1 MSQEKPLNIIK
12 GAILLEY
19 KGKAFYE
26 TALQNTK
33 SEAVREIFN
42 TLADEEKKH
51 IDILEEQYGNLMQ
64 KGKLKAVERD
74 EKPMD
79 ISSVVITE
87 KVQQEVSAV
96 GYEAA
101 AISAAMEL
109 EKRAVR
115 FYSEHASSTD
125 DQVAKELYQWL
136 GNWEKT
142 HLTFLSELDREL
154 MESIWYDNK
163 FWPVI

>member
-1 MSQEKPLNIIK
+1 MSQENPLDIIK
-12 GAILLEY
+12 GAILLER

-26 TALQNTK
+26 STFRNTK
-33 SEAVREIFN
+33 SEGVREIFN
-42 TLADEEKKH
+42 TLANEEKKH
-51 IDILEEQYGNLMQ
+51 IDILEEQFGHLIRE
-64 KGKLKAVERD
+64 GKLKAVERD
-74 EKPMD
+74 ERPMD

-87 KVQQEVSAV
+87 KVQREVSAA

-101 AISAAMEL
+101 AISAAIAL
-109 EKRAVR
+109 EEQAVK

-125 DQVAKELYQWL
+125 SQVAKELYQWL
-136 GNWEKT
+136 ANWEKT

-163 FWPVI
+163 FWPII

>member
-1 MSQEKPLNIIK
+1 V
-12 GAILLEY
+12 G
-19 KGKAFYE
+19 
-26 TALQNTK
+26 
-33 SEAVREIFN
+33 EIFN
-42 TLADEEKKH
+42 TLANEEEKH
-51 IDILEEQYGNLMQ
+51 IDILEEQYGHLMRL
-64 KGKLKAVERD
+64 GKLKAVERD

-87 KVQQEVSAV
+87 KVQQEVSAA

-101 AISAAMEL
+101 AISAAMAL
-109 EKRAVR
+109 EEQAVK
-115 FYSEHASSTD
+115 FYSEHANSTD
-125 DQVAKELYQWL
+125 DMTAKELYQWL
-136 GNWEKT
+136 ANWEKT

>member
-1 MSQEKPLNIIK
+1 MSQEKPLDIIK
-12 GAILLEY
+12 GAILLER

-26 TALQNTK
+26 NAFQNTK
-33 SEAVREIFN
+33 SETVGEIFN
-42 TLADEEKKH
+42 TLANEEEKH
-51 IDILEEQYGNLMQ
+51 IDILEEQYGHLMRE
-64 KGKLKAVERD
+64 GELKAVKRD

-87 KVQQEVSAV
+87 KVQQEVSAA

-101 AISAAMEL
+101 AISAAIAL
-109 EKRAVR
+109 EEQAVK

-125 DQVAKELYQWL
+125 NHIEKELYQWL
-136 GNWEKT
+136 ANWEKT

-154 MESIWYDNK
+154 MENIWYDNK

>member
-1 MSQEKPLNIIK
+1 MSQEKPLDIIK
-12 GAILLEY
+12 GAMLLER

-26 TALQNTK
+26 NAFQNTK
-33 SEAVREIFN
+33 SGAVSEIFN

-51 IDILEEQYGNLMQ
+51 IDVLEEQYGHLMRR
-64 KGKLKAVERD
+64 GKLKAVKRD
-74 EKPMD
+74 ERPMD

-87 KVQQEVSAV
+87 KVQQEVSAA

-101 AISAAMEL
+101 AISAAIAL
-109 EKRAVR
+109 EEQAVK
-115 FYSEHASSTD
+115 FYSEHANSTD
-125 DQVAKELYQWL
+125 DLMAKELYQWL
-136 GNWEKT
+136 ANWEKT